1 MKPTT
6 MFETQEKTRNY
17 YSRAMIEDASDYLW
31 KNYGISVGTPEYK
44 WNYDQLIQEAV
55 KKGWKFSFY

>member
-31 KNYGISVGTPEYK
+31 KNYGISVGTPDYK
-44 WNYDQLIQEAV
+44 WNHDQLIQEAV